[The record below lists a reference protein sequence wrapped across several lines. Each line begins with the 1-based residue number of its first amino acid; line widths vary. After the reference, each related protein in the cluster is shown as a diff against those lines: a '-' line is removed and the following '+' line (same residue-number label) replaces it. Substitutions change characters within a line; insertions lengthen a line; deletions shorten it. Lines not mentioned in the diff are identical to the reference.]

1 LFVATLQPGNQ
12 KITNLSQTK
21 YGFEDFL
28 LRSGKLDTTKT
39 GKLSI
44 LSNGSGASLTDT
56 LLKEKILD
64 EEELAVLRA
73 EYYKLPFIDMNKHV
87 VDKEVLAM
95 VPQKSIAMYQFVPFA
110 FDGRTLKVAITDPTN
125 LTSLEALEFFAQ
137 KKRYIVEIYLTSLSG
152 FRHAVS
158 ENKNISLEVKGVL
171 QDIEDKQRQVAEK
184 NVKKDGVAA
193 TDEKVIIDAPITKI
207 VDVIVK
213 HAIEARASDIHI
225 EPSEHDMRVRYRID
239 GVLQNSLVV
248 PKSVHAAII
257 SRIKILSNL
266 KIDETRLPQ
275 DGRFHIQFGKTSVD
289 FRVST
294 LPTVNGEKAVLRIL
308 DKSTGVPTLDELGVW
323 GKKLA
328 MIEDNLKKSHG
339 MVLVTG
345 PTGSGKSTTLSSV
358 LTRLNKVGVNIVTLE
373 DPVEYYIDGVNQA
386 QVRAEIGLTFA
397 SGLRSILRQDPNI
410 VMVGE
415 IRDAETAELAVHA
428 ALTGHLVFSTLH
440 TNDAIGA
447 IPRLIDMGV
456 DNFLLVASLNL
467 VMAQRLVRK
476 LCEECKKRTSVSKDL
491 SVQIRKE
498 LEGVD
503 PAEIEDLDF
512 TDMKIHEAVGCNAC
526 GSSGYKGRVGIFEV
540 LNIEKKIKQ
549 LMSDKSPMSQILDE
563 AIKQGMVSMKQDGY
577 IKVLRSITT
586 VEEVLRVT
594 KI

>member
-1 LFVATLQPGNQ
+1 MFVATLQPGNQ

>member
-1 LFVATLQPGNQ
+1 MFVATLQPGNQ

-213 HAIEARASDIHI
+213 HAIEARASDINI

>member
-1 LFVATLQPGNQ
+1 VATLQPGNQ